1 MQLVTPRVVA
11 IAVTIDTMSWIISFH
26 VFLFSNSYSTLLP
39 KDESIKD
46 LEIIQR
52 QLEIVLCREAGVSQ
66 IAVYAAHGKPRLLAV
81 GGVCLEYDSQCCAS
95 YRQVLI
101 QNSGANITIFADVG
115 KLFARKC
122 YFHPQPMGEPEVGCH
137 KNHAAQGQEQELHGA
152 CGDPY
157 APHAIR

>member
-11 IAVTIDTMSWIISFH
+11 IAVAIDTMSWIISFQ

-39 KDESIKD
+39 KDESILD

-66 IAVYAAHGKPRLLAV
+66 IAVYAVHGKPRLLAV

-137 KNHAAQGQEQELHGA
+137 KNHAAQGKKQELHGA
-152 CGDPY
+152 
-157 APHAIR
+157 

>member
-11 IAVTIDTMSWIISFH
+11 IAVAIDTMSWIISFQ

-81 GGVCLEYDSQCCAS
+81 GGVCPEYDSQCCAS

-115 KLFARKC
+115 NYL
-122 YFHPQPMGEPEVGCH
+122 PETVIFIP
-137 KNHAAQGQEQELHGA
+137 NQWANLRLAATKTM
-152 CGDPY
+152 
-157 APHAIR
+157 PHNTKSRNSMALNFTLSV

>member
-1 MQLVTPRVVA
+1 MYGTGDSHVSYPFFSGYERDEAFPQDTDLSPVPLV
-11 IAVTIDTMSWIISFH
+11 
-26 VFLFSNSYSTLLP
+26 
-39 KDESIKD
+39 ESILN

-52 QLEIVLCREAGVSQ
+52 QLEIVLCGEAGVSQ
-66 IAVYAAHGKPRLLAV
+66 IAVYAVHGKPRLLAV

-137 KNHAAQGQEQELHGA
+137 KNHAAQGQK
-152 CGDPY
+152 
-157 APHAIR
+157 